1 MVDGVHSYF
10 ELSGRQLEP
19 EPGTLIDRPFAIRP
33 AILTRLSMGAS
44 AVTEPGQHLLAPN
57 TPPELVSPG
66 ASTSFSSRSSPPTE
80 PAWIA
85 SKPLAS
91 PPMSDYGKGSKA
103 AMSVEKSAEGAALT
117 KGSTASTEQPAS
129 RQQLPSLSSLFG
141 PPNSR
146 SLNSPMSE
154 RTSLPTASPMDRPR
168 FGSSHARG
176 HGDSYFPP
184 ALSPPISQP
193 RSSYELAKYES
204 ERHSLHSLRKS
215 TSGPASPGFRAHNHV
230 RVESRADVEPH
241 HSRWPTSHRQE
252 HGKGDYSLE
261 SREAELRSRD
271 FHLQFP
277 GSNEAHHNYHDHRSS
292 TASQN
297 QPQTPT
303 GDSHMEIITG
313 KDGLGPKIW
322 TGSHFLPRFVRAAE
336 VPGEGLCYFY
346 DDGSHCKTVI
356 DGEAVNA
363 HWGVTKAG
371 KPRKRLA
378 IACVTCRE
386 KKIKC
391 DPDFPRCVQC
401 EKFGRVCKFKNAPR
415 GGHNGSPTT
424 PPAEFEDRRKMIEPA
439 RPQEYRMPMSSE
451 SSPVSPRNTL
461 PDHSSHKR
469 IKVDHHTYVPNGVPS
484 PAMSRPMDHSKSH
497 VGAPLPPPE
506 MPRIPE
512 SVLERAWQTNP
523 YATDAHSISGVVDQF
538 FQHIDSTM
546 ILQLLPERATKAW
559 VCSPVHRKSPEDLML
574 LYSILAV
581 GVVLSGG
588 PKKHI
593 AYEYAQVA
601 HYAQRAC
608 PRTCLQLVQSRIL
621 LAVYYLSVM
630 RHGEAGQMI
639 SAAAGTATCL
649 QLNLE
654 LEQTR
659 EASLHAYPLNMTR
672 AGYSESR
679 RRAMWSLFMLERVN
693 SMYLGRLTTINPE
706 NIYLRLPSDLRNF
719 EEQLDSR
726 SPMFNPH
733 DLSITRSIDQPQEV
747 ASYLVSVVHIWA
759 ECQSSVYN
767 LTHRPESSEAEFSR
781 TRHLASK
788 LEHWQAVIPSRLVSM
803 PSNLETAA
811 AYGQLGSFLTMHLL
825 YHHASMTL
833 NRYTRASRS
842 LSAEVKREHVS
853 KCRYHATET
862 MELLERLDRLVRAR
876 PMALSVVPPMIA
888 LSVVEAVDVLSA
900 SRPLSA
906 VNAVLDNI
914 RVVKPLVDSMCGI
927 WEESR
932 EFRYTLDKR
941 LQMLNRIRD
950 HASYSPSAIEG
961 FRIVSKYDEKEG
973 KCYHWEIVEP
983 LERTHAR
990 EMDIVYGS

>member
-1 MVDGVHSYF
+1 
-10 ELSGRQLEP
+10 
-19 EPGTLIDRPFAIRP
+19 
-33 AILTRLSMGAS
+33 MG
-44 AVTEPGQHLLAPN
+44 
-57 TPPELVSPG
+57 
-66 ASTSFSSRSSPPTE
+66 
-80 PAWIA
+80 
-85 SKPLAS
+85 
-91 PPMSDYGKGSKA
+91 
-103 AMSVEKSAEGAALT
+103 
-117 KGSTASTEQPAS
+117 GSTASTEQPAS

-401 EKFGRVCKFKNAPR
+401 EKFGRICKFKNAPR

-424 PPAEFEDRRKMIEPA
+424 PPAELHEDRLESA
-439 RPQEYRMPMSSE
+439 GHHDYRQPGSSG
-451 SSPVSPRNTL
+451 SSPLSPRTAL
-461 PDHSSHKR
+461 PDGPSAKR
-469 IKVDHHTYVPNGVPS
+469 VKVDHHAFVPSGEPS
-484 PAMSRPMDHSKSH
+484 PAISRPMNHSKSH
-497 VGAPLPPPE
+497 LGTPLPPPE

-512 SVLERAWQTNP
+512 SVLSRAWQTDP
-523 YATDAHSISGVVDQF
+523 YVTDPQSINAVMTQF
-538 FQHIDSTM
+538 FAHIDSTM
-546 ILQLLPERATKAW
+546 ILQLLPERTTKTW
-559 VCSPVHRKSPEDLML
+559 VASSVHRKSPEDLML
-574 LYSILAV
+574 VYSMLAV
-581 GVVLSGG
+581 GVALSGG
-588 PKKHI
+588 PKSI

-601 HYAQRAC
+601 HHAHRS
-608 PRTCLQLVQSRIL
+608 TTSNCLQVAQSRIL
-621 LAVYYLSVM
+621 LAVYYISVS
-630 RHGEAGQMI
+630 RRREANEVM
-639 SAAAGTATCL
+639 SAAAHACTAL

-654 LEQTR
+654 FDRTR
-659 EASLHAYPLNMTR
+659 EAGVPVFPLALNR

-679 RRAMWSLFMLERVN
+679 RRTMWSLFMLERLSGWFPDRMTMV
-693 SMYLGRLTTINPE
+693 SAEDMFI
-706 NIYLRLPSDLRNF
+706 RLPADLGAF
-719 EEQLDSR
+719 EQQLESA
-726 SPMFNPH
+726 SPMFDPNDFH
-733 DLSITRSIDQPQEV
+733 VLRAVSRPQEV
-747 ASYLVSVVHIWA
+747 AAYLVQMVHLWA
-759 ECQSSVYN
+759 EAQSSAYKLV
-767 LTHRPESSEAEFSR
+767 HRPAHPSVESSRVR
-781 TRHLASK
+781 TLLTAIS
-788 LEHWQAVIPSRLVSM
+788 HWRSSIPSRLESM
-803 PSNLETAA
+803 AGNLEDAA
-811 AYGQLGSFLTMHLL
+811 MAGQLGSFLTMHLL
-825 YHHASMTL
+825 CNHALIKL
-833 NRYTRASRS
+833 NRYNGTPRS
-842 LSAEVKREHVS
+842 LSPEMRRDSVE
-853 KCRYHATET
+853 KCQHHA
-862 MELLERLDRLVRAR
+862 MQIVHLVERLDRLLRAR
-876 PMALSVVPPMIA
+876 PMTLSVPPPMIA
-888 LSVVEAVDVLSA
+888 AAVAETVDILSSSSA
-900 SRPLSA
+900 LAS
-906 VNAVLDNI
+906 LD
-914 RVVKPLVDSMCGI
+914 RVVDNMRIMKPLVDTTCNV

-932 EFRYTLDKR
+932 SMRAAIEKR
-941 LQMLNRIRD
+941 LHLVNRIRD
-950 HASYSPSAIEG
+950 RSSHSPSAAEG
-961 FRIVSKYDEKEG
+961 FCPR
-973 KCYHWEIVEP
+973 
-983 LERTHAR
+983 
-990 EMDIVYGS
+990 